1 MNAAPPKGPSKG
13 EKGGAGHPA
22 GGWVRCPTLTSL
34 CLTASSVTTF
44 TGEPNM
50 CPRCGKRVYFGKAVV
65 GAGHVLRAGT
75 WWQEPW
81 GTHQLRGG
89 GRGPW
94 GFIRRGD
101 VPACWLRAGGDP
113 LVPAAAEK
121 VTSLGK
127 DWHRP
132 CLRCERCSKT
142 LTPGGHAEVRAATP
156 GPAPRCC
163 AVPGCATARG
173 QRGSAQRIAQP
184 RGATQCHVSL
194 LPAQHD
200 GQPYCHK
207 PCYGILFGPKGE
219 CRGCG
224 AGGRPSCSH
233 HHRCARFS
241 LQAST
246 PEPWAATSTTKT
258 PRRRTSPRRPCSPP
272 APTSTG
278 AAHGHGAVL
287 SAVSIE
293 PLGSIP

>member
-224 AGGRPSCSH
+224 AGGARPAHITTAVRVSPCRRQHRSRGQLHLRQRPRGEEPALGGPAHLPHLQVPEQPTATELCSLL
-233 HHRCARFS
+233 S
-241 LQAST
+241 L
-246 PEPWAATSTTKT
+246 
-258 PRRRTSPRRPCSPP
+258 
-272 APTSTG
+272 
-278 AAHGHGAVL
+278 
-287 SAVSIE
+287 
-293 PLGSIP
+293 